1 MHFPS
6 PSCWTTICVWKNC
19 IKMLRRGRKIYE
31 PPRYMSISHAV
42 AQLAE
47 VEDARRDGV
56 LVPDQTLA
64 IALSRV
70 GGGSDNERIVSG
82 TLAQL
87 REQPPDVF
95 GEPLHS
101 LVIVGRRLHH
111 LEAEYAAGFA
121 VDATVWREVAQK
133 VYGCN
138 FD

>member
-1 MHFPS
+1 MRGRIVLSAAHG
-6 PSCWTTICVWKNC
+6 
-19 IKMLRRGRKIYE
+19 RGRKIYE
-31 PPRYMSISHAV
+31 PPRYMSIPRAV
-42 AQLAE
+42 AQLAD
-47 VEDARRDGV
+47 VEDVRREGV

-70 GGGSDNERIVSG
+70 GGGPDNERIVAG

-87 REQPPDVF
+87 RDQPPDVF

-101 LVIVGRRLHH
+101 LVIIGRRLHH

-121 VDATVWREVAQK
+121 VDAAAWREVAQR

>member
-1 MHFPS
+1 
-6 PSCWTTICVWKNC
+6 
-19 IKMLRRGRKIYE
+19 
-31 PPRYMSISHAV
+31 MSIPQAV
-42 AQLAE
+42 AQLAA
-47 VEDARRDGV
+47 VEDARREGV
-56 LVPDQTLA
+56 LVPDKTLA

-70 GGGSDNERIVSG
+70 GGGPDNERIVAG

-111 LEAEYAAGFA
+111 LEAEYAEGFA
-121 VDATVWREVAQK
+121 VDATAWREVAQK

>member
-1 MHFPS
+1 
-6 PSCWTTICVWKNC
+6 
-19 IKMLRRGRKIYE
+19 
-31 PPRYMSISHAV
+31 MSIPRAV

-47 VEDARRDGV
+47 VEETRGGGV

-70 GGGSDNERIVSG
+70 GGGPDNERIVAG

-87 REQPPDVF
+87 REQPPEVF

-111 LEAEYAAGFA
+111 LEAEYAAGFT

-133 VYGCN
+133 IYGCN